1 MDDEEFRTVRVYTKK
16 YTSKDKDGNSVE
28 KESKQKQ
35 VSLKKEDPFEDND
48 LVKVIPKEE
57 YEKLIDSCSAVDEEL
72 LAEKDARIAELEDQ
86 LDTLKSSFF
95 DDVGSL
101 KDQLSDKDELV
112 KAKDEIY
119 ELNKKLVSVDE
130 ERVAIFK
137 ELDYKNK
144 MILAYNVE
152 LNKSIL
158 NAINVVIDEARD
170 NINKRNAELVSGLEK
185 SISKARKDV
194 NEKNKAIAYDINSTI
209 DDMNEQIRNTST
221 LKMILNKKKIN
232 LRVPTDDLLKPFDF
246 DFDVEQLLSGQALEL
261 DAGEILKEV
270 MPKLPEPFSKY
281 IDTLEEGESPETI
294 DISSSKDGDS
304 EAIDADSSK
313 EEDSSEDIDNNSS
326 QEEE

>member
-16 YTSKDKDGNSVE
+16 YVSKDKDGNSIE

-35 VSLKKEDPFEDND
+35 VSLKKEDSFEDND
-48 LVKVIPKEE
+48 LVKVIPKKE
-57 YEKLIDSCSAVDEEL
+57 YEKLMENASDVNEDI
-72 LAEKDARIAELEDQ
+72 LAAKDAEIAELQEQ
-86 LDTLKSSFF
+86 LDTLKGSFF

-101 KDQLSDKDELV
+101 KGQLSDKEELI

-144 MILAYNVE
+144 MILAYNVV
-152 LNKSIL
+152 LNKSSL

-170 NINKRNAELVSGLEK
+170 NINTKNATLAKNLEK
-185 SISKARKDV
+185 SISKAKHDV
-194 NEKNKAIAYDINSTI
+194 NEKNKAIAYEINSTI
-209 DDMNEQIRNTST
+209 EDMNEQIRNTST
-221 LKMILNKKKIN
+221 IKMILNKHKIN
-232 LRVPTDDLLKPFDF
+232 LRVPTDDLLKPFEF

-281 IDTLEEGESPETI
+281 IDTLEESPETI
-294 DISSSKDGDS
+294 DINSSKD
-304 EAIDADSSK
+304 EKDAP
-313 EEDSSEDIDNNSS
+313 EDIDINSS
-326 QEEE
+326 KNDETGEE

>member
-1 MDDEEFRTVRVYTKK
+1 MDDDEFRTVRVYTKK
-16 YTSKDKDGNSVE
+16 YSSKDKDGNSIE
-28 KESKQKQ
+28 KESQQKQ

-48 LVKVIPKEE
+48 LVKVLPKEE
-57 YEKLIDSCSAVDEEL
+57 YEQLISNASSESVDEDII
-72 LAEKDARIAELEDQ
+72 AEKDAQIADLQDQ

-101 KDQLSDKDELV
+101 KDQLSDKEQLIQ
-112 KAKDEIY
+112 AKDEIY

-170 NINKRNAELVSGLEK
+170 NINKRNAQLIEDLEK
-185 SISKARKDV
+185 SISKAKHEV

-209 DDMNEQIRNTST
+209 ADMNEQIKNTST
-221 LKMILNKKKIN
+221 LKMILYKNKIN
-232 LRVPTDDLLKPFDF
+232 LRVPTDDLLKPFEF

-261 DAGEILKEV
+261 DAAEILKEV

-281 IDTLEEGESPETI
+281 IDTLEEAPETI
-294 DISSSKDGDS
+294 DINST
-304 EAIDADSSK
+304 K
-313 EEDSSEDIDNNSS
+313 EED
-326 QEEE
+326 

>member
-1 MDDEEFRTVRVYTKK
+1 MESDDFRTVRVYTKK

-35 VSLKKEDPFEDND
+35 VSLKKEDPFEDEE
-48 LVKVIPKEE
+48 LVKVLSQKD
-57 YEKLIDSCSAVDEEL
+57 YEKLIDNQFSDEKLDEFHHIIEAKDAEIEEL
-72 LAEKDARIAELEDQ
+72 QSQIQ
-86 LDTLKSSFF
+86 TLKGSFF
-95 DDVGSL
+95 DDVGTL
-101 KDQLSDKDELV
+101 KEQLSDKDELV

-119 ELNKKLVSVDE
+119 ELNKELKEVND

-170 NINKRNAELVSGLEK
+170 NINRRNALLVKDLEK
-185 SISKARKDV
+185 SIEKSKHDV
-194 NEKNKAIAYDINSTI
+194 NEKNRAIAYDIKSTVE
-209 DDMNEQIRNTST
+209 DMNEQIRNTST

-246 DFDVEQLLSGQALEL
+246 DFDVQQLLSGQALEL
-261 DAGEILKEV
+261 DAAEILKEV

-281 IDTLEEGESPETI
+281 IDTLEESPETI
-294 DISSSKDGDS
+294 DVSSKKEDDS
-304 EAIDADSSK
+304 
-313 EEDSSEDIDNNSS
+313 
-326 QEEE
+326 

>member
-1 MDDEEFRTVRVYTKK
+1 MENEEFRTVRVYTKK
-16 YTSKDKDGNSVE
+16 YTSKDKDGNSIE

-57 YEKLIDSCSAVDEEL
+57 YEQLVGNVSESVDEDI
-72 LAEKDARIAELEDQ
+72 LAQKDAEIRELQEQ

-101 KDQLSDKDELV
+101 KNQLSDKEELI

-137 ELDYKNK
+137 ELDYRNK

-170 NINKRNAELVSGLEK
+170 NINRRNAELVEGLEK
-185 SISKARKDV
+185 SISKSKHEV
-194 NEKNKAIAYDINSTI
+194 NEKNKAIAYRINSTI

-221 LKMILNKKKIN
+221 LKMILNKNKIN
-232 LRVPTDDLLKPFDF
+232 LRVPTDDLLKPFEF

-261 DAGEILKEV
+261 DAAEILKEV

-281 IDTLEEGESPETI
+281 IDTLDETPETI
-294 DISSSKDGDS
+294 DIKSTKEDKD
-304 EAIDADSSK
+304 E
-313 EEDSSEDIDNNSS
+313 
-326 QEEE
+326 